1 MCLLAVTTAT
11 KITDIP
17 CSLQS
22 FWLFV
27 LSLDNVCYLA
37 HDLAVFMR
45 LAPGQ
50 ALWFWLQWLHSVVL
64 TGFRLCLSCIDTVL
78 YNIFNVCVLLL
89 VLLHSLHASCCVTTL
104 SPSGLSTGYCVI
116 GVVMDLPVT
125 LPLFL
130 LWGHSGVQ

>member
-11 KITDIP
+11 KMTDIT

-50 ALWFWLQWLHSVVL
+50 GLWFWLQWLQSVVL
-64 TGFRLCLSCIDTVL
+64 TASGCFSPVLILYCIISL
-78 YNIFNVCVLLL
+78 MCVF
-89 VLLHSLHASCCVTTL
+89 
-104 SPSGLSTGYCVI
+104 YC
-116 GVVMDLPVT
+116 
-125 LPLFL
+125 
-130 LWGHSGVQ
+130 